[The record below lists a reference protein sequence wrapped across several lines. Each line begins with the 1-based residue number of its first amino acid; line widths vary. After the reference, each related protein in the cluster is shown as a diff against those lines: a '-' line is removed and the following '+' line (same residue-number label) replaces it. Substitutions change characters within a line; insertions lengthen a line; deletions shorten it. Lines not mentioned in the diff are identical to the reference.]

1 MNRYLEVLNGQKA
14 YNDIDF
20 KFNCV
25 SLFSGGGGL
34 DLGLAWAGFKTKAFC
49 ELEAPLCETLKN
61 NFTNAYIINEDITKV
76 TKEDILKGF
85 NENESV
91 DLVAGGSPCQSFS
104 ILGQRGSI
112 NDPRGQ
118 LVYEY
123 VRIVKEL
130 KPKAFLFE
138 NVPGL
143 LTVNGGEDW
152 NNLLNYFK
160 EETNYQISYQVLNSA
175 DYGVPQQR
183 KRVIVLGFNKE
194 IIIDEDQQ
202 IHPSPTHQNMDVEE
216 SATLFDIPNGNLD
229 PWIPSKFALEFL
241 EGTKNNRKRV
251 HGERVR
257 NRYLTVP
264 QGERDSVDRTDRIH
278 PERPSGTVLV
288 GSKSGGGRPFIHP
301 YEPRHITIREA
312 SRLQSFPDSFE
323 FFGPETW
330 QYRAVGNAV
339 PPLMAKAIG
348 SSIADILSKSLLL
361 NN

>member
-1 MNRYLEVLNGQKA
+1 MNRYLEVLNNQTD
-14 YNDIDF
+14 YRNIDF

-34 DLGLAWAGFKTKAFC
+34 DLGLAWAGFKTKVFC
-49 ELEAPLCETLKN
+49 ELEAPLCETLEKN
-61 NFTNAYIINEDITKV
+61 FINTHIINENITKV
-76 TKEDILKGF
+76 SKDDILKGF
-85 NENESV
+85 ENNERI

-130 KPKAFLFE
+130 QPKAFLFE

-143 LTVNGGEDW
+143 LNVNGGEDW
-152 NNLLNYFK
+152 NNLLSYFK
-160 EETNYQISYQVLNSA
+160 EETGYQISFQVLNSA

-183 KRVIVLGFNKE
+183 KRLIVLGFHNE
-194 IIIDEDQQ
+194 LTVDEEVS
-202 IHPSPTHQNMDVEE
+202 IFPEPTHENKDSKE
-216 SATLFDIPNGNLD
+216 TINLFVDSKKELH
-229 PWIPSKFALEFL
+229 PWIPSKFALESL
-241 EGTKNNRKRV
+241 ENTKNNRKRV
-251 HGERVR
+251 HGERVM

-264 QGERDSVDRTDRIH
+264 QGERDSIDRTDRIH

-288 GSKSGGGRPFIHP
+288 GSKAGGGRPFIHP
-301 YEPRHITIREA
+301 FEPRHITIREA
-312 SRLQSFPDSFE
+312 ARLQSFPDSFE

-348 SSIADILSKSLLL
+348 NSIAKILSKSLIIK
-361 NN
+361 